1 MQVAALYDI
10 HGNLPAL
17 EGVLAELSQVQPDL
31 IVAGGDM
38 AAGPMPR
45 ETLDR
50 LISLGDSVR
59 FLRGNTDREIVDHYD
74 ACSAPDTRNEDDVWA
89 QRIEWA
95 ARQVTEAQR
104 DLLASLPTTLTIEV
118 DGLGATL
125 FCHGSPRS
133 DHEVITRVTPRRR
146 LDGILA
152 QVTENIVVCGHTHVQ
167 FNRTHA
173 SKRVINAGSVGLLR
187 EETPGAY
194 WTLLGPDV
202 VQRRTSYDLDDAA
215 RRIRATE
222 CPEADAFADD
232 LLKAWD
238 PARVSE
244 SREAEADRAAETQER
259 AKVSGNI
266 PGRCREQFR
275 CR

>member
-1 MQVAALYDI
+1 MRVAALYDI

-17 EGVLAELSQVQPDL
+17 EAVLAELSQVQPDL

-50 LISLGDSVR
+50 LISFGKRVR

-74 ACSAPDTRNEDDVWA
+74 ASLPPEARYEDDIWA

-104 DLLASLPTTLTIEV
+104 DLLAALPTTLTIEI
-118 DGLGATL
+118 DSLGATL

-133 DHEVITRVTPRRR
+133 DHEVITRVTSHQR
-146 LDGILA
+146 LDGILTG
-152 QVTENIVVCGHTHVQ
+152 VTENVVVCGHTHVQ
-167 FNRTHA
+167 FDRTHA
-173 SKRVINAGSVGLLR
+173 AKRVINAGSVGLLR
-187 EETPGAY
+187 EDTPGAY
-194 WTLLGPDV
+194 WTLLGPEV
-202 VQRRTSYDLDDAA
+202 VQRRTRYDLEDAA
-215 RRIRATE
+215 RRIRATA
-222 CPEADAFADD
+222 CPEADGFADD
-232 LLKAWD
+232 LLRAWD

-244 SREAEADRAAETQER
+244 SREAEADH
-259 AKVSGNI
+259 S
-266 PGRCREQFR
+266 PGSTE
-275 CR
+275 